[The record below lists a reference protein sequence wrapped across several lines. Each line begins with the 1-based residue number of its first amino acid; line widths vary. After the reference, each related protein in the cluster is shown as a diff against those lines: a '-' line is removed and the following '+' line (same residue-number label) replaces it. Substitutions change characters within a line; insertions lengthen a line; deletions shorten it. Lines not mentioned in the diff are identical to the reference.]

1 MYLWRAEGGLAVAE
15 DPADP
20 EARVQR
26 GGGRAGRGPGDQWPG
41 PGCRIVWLSPD
52 YQPASLRHC

>member
-26 GGGRAGRGPGDQWPG
+26 GGGGAGRGPGDQWPG
-41 PGCRIVWLSPD
+41 PGCRIVWD
-52 YQPASLRHC
+52 VIT

>member
-1 MYLWRAEGGLAVAE
+1 MYLWRAAGGLAVAE

-41 PGCRIVWLSPD
+41 PGCYHLVITQLR
-52 YQPASLRHC
+52 PASLRH